1 MKHLRTRSVFPIL
14 GLISGTFVSGC
25 SLLLPNVLPDP
36 SHSEVIAIEA
46 SRSNH
51 ELTDA
56 ILDILAAEQLVHC
69 NVGRRV
75 PGKDYA
81 RCAISWWYGE
91 LTKLDRE
98 NAEIT
103 LGDFPVY
110 RNNIAGHTAKI
121 ARKGPDKLVLIVKG
135 TGVYFSELPNR
146 DVAIQVANMLRE
158 QL

>member
-1 MKHLRTRSVFPIL
+1 MKHLRTRTTFPIL
-14 GLISGTFVSGC
+14 ALILGTFLSGC
-25 SLLLPNVLPDP
+25 ALLLPDP
-36 SHSEVIAIEA
+36 SHREIIAIEA
-46 SRSNH
+46 SRSNQ

-56 ILDILAAEQLVHC
+56 ILDILAEEQLVHC

-75 PGKDYA
+75 PGKDFK
-81 RCAISWWYGE
+81 RCAIPWWYGE

-110 RNNIAGHTAKI
+110 RNGIAGHTAKI
-121 ARKGPDKLVLIVKG
+121 SRKGPEKLVVIVKG
-135 TGVYFSELPNR
+135 VGVYFSDLPNR
-146 DVAIQVANMLRE
+146 DVAIKVANMLRE